1 MFVRFSEVVLCIEV
15 SVNGCSTVFSFRS
28 RLGFLISFQTTEGK
42 DVAKKRSFSSTFL
55 DSERTLALILGLHA
69 GHLAR
74 GVLVTTEEL
83 DKRKWIES
91 ELFCGGVESSA
102 VLKEWYVS
110 NSVILPVSESVH

>member
-1 MFVRFSEVVLCIEV
+1 M
-15 SVNGCSTVFSFRS
+15 
-28 RLGFLISFQTTEGK
+28 
-42 DVAKKRSFSSTFL
+42 AKKRSFSSTFL

-74 GVLVTTEEL
+74 GVLVTSEEL

-110 NSVILPVSESVH
+110 NVIISSFFESI